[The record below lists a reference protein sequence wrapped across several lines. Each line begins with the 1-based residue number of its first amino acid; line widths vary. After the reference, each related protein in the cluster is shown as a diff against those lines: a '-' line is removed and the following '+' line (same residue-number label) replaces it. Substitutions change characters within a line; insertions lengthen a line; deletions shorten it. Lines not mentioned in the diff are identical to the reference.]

1 MSGLTEE
8 QIGDIAFANGIR
20 LHHLSA
26 SRASLE
32 HAFMELTASS
42 VDYHAEQPA
51 GRLPAQSG
59 IET

>member
-51 GRLPAQSG
+51 GRLPAPSG
-59 IET
+59 MET